1 MDKKRLLIIL
11 AAAGIVIL
19 LACIT
24 VGTLIAKYLREREV
38 RPTVEVTN
46 LTACDVDPS
55 VLCVVSFGADNVNR
69 MVINLLL
76 PSEDYAAFYIKAQ
89 YDETVSVYPCE
100 VVTDLPT
107 HVFCTGARTPLGQ
120 PLDLE
125 AYATDGDVLLA
136 RGTLIVSAIALPTT
150 VLHTL
155 TPTPTGETLTPGAEG
170 TPTFAT
176 FAPTFAPTD
185 LTAPSS
191 SSSSP
196 TPTRTP
202 TRTPTPGGYPNP

>member
-1 MDKKRLLIIL
+1 MDKKRLLMIL

-38 RPTVEVTN
+38 RPTVEVTT

-100 VVTDLPT
+100 VVADLPT

-120 PLDLE
+120 PIDLE
-125 AYATDGDVLLA
+125 VYATDGDVLLA
-136 RGTLIVSAIALPTT
+136 RGALIVSAIALPTT
-150 VLHTL
+150 VQHTL
-155 TPTPTGETLTPGAEG
+155 TPTPGEG
-170 TPTFAT
+170 TITPTLNGAPMFST
-176 FAPTFAPTD
+176 FTPTD
-185 LTAPSS
+185 LTAHSS

-202 TRTPTPGGYPNP
+202 TPGGYPNP